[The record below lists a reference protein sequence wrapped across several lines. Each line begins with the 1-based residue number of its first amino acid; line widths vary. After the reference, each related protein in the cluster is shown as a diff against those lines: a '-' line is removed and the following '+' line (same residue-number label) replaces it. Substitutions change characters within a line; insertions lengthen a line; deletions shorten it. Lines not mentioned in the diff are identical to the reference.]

1 MKWILWGSVIWL
13 PALMTWM
20 NLNEAKFKKNIV
32 LGVTLP
38 AEAHDDAEVNTILQ
52 RFRRNAVAACVILTG
67 AAVLCALVSER
78 MMTLWMLWIDFVIIV
93 PYIPYVLANRSLKEL
108 KQKRGWTAQP
118 RIVYGETSAEPLKY
132 LDWKLFIPPVLIALA
147 PILIDRELTVMYVLN
162 AVMCI
167 LFAVLYRYAYRE
179 KAEMVDSDVSRTNAL
194 TRVRRYNWGKMWLIT
209 SYTMSLIS
217 ILSGM
222 MTERPVLAVLLLFG
236 ICAVICYE
244 AVHLEM
250 KTRRMQEKM
259 TADSGTGWY
268 VDEDDHW
275 IGGLVYF
282 NPDDKNSI
290 INSRVGIN
298 SSVNMARPLGKV
310 MLGMMVLL
318 IVGMPF
324 LGIVLD
330 DLGTNPIV
338 LSVEADQLH
347 ADSGMNHYTVNTDD
361 ITSAELLEALP
372 EKMARRWGTG
382 MEHYIQGTFSSDRGT
397 LNVMCDPACAP
408 YIYIETTGGKKYL
421 FASREAAETEAIFRI
436 LSK

>member
-38 AEAHDDAEVNTILQ
+38 ADAHEDAEVNAVLQ
-52 RFRRNAVAACVILTG
+52 SFRKYAIAACGILTA
-67 AAVLCALVSER
+67 AAVIAALLPGR
-78 MMTLWMLWIDFVIIV
+78 MMTVWTLWIDFVIVV

-108 KQKRGWTAQP
+108 KRKRGWTAEP

-162 AVMCI
+162 ALMCA

-217 ILSGM
+217 ILSGL
-222 MTERPVLAVLLLFG
+222 MTEKPLIAILLVFGLCGVL
-236 ICAVICYE
+236 CYE

-250 KTRRMQEKM
+250 KTRRMQEKL

-275 IGGLVYF
+275 IGGLIYF

-290 INSRVGIN
+290 INSRVGMN

-310 MLGMMVLL
+310 MMGLMVLL

-324 LGIVLD
+324 FGIVMD
-330 DLGTNPIV
+330 DIGTSPIV
-338 LSVEADQLH
+338 LTVEEKQLH
-347 ADSGMNHYTVNTDD
+347 ADSGMNHYTVSTED
-361 ITSAELLEALP
+361 IVSVELLDTLP
-372 EKMARRWGTG
+372 EKMSRRWGTG
-382 MEHYIQGTFSSDRGT
+382 MEHYIQGTFGSERGT

-408 YIYIETTGGKKYL
+408 YIYLETSNGKKYL
-421 FASREAAETEAIFRI
+421 FASREAAETEEIFRI